1 MTKSAPQ
8 KCYATAM
15 RYIFY
20 ADVYFIQ
27 NFMMKMAVLYL
38 GLYCNKSYGVTGS
51 LKGVSKIALASF
63 LGTLFEIVGL
73 MISNKYSVFLIF
85 VNVLQLP
92 LMFLGIVG
100 YKRKHVL
107 RLILSGYF
115 FTVLINGI
123 LEALWNQFGEGG
135 GFLFF
140 LLFSCGTVVAGVRIW
155 KNYAKM
161 QKGIFQVQLL
171 HRGKR
176 TYVKGFYDSG
186 NRLIDP
192 YTKQGVHIISKQLF
206 ENLEIVQDYVL
217 IPYQA
222 LGNEAGLLEVYYM
235 DELIVEG
242 ESIRKTIQNC
252 PVGVTKD
259 NLFEGKKYEIILNEE
274 VF

>member
-1 MTKSAPQ
+1 
-8 KCYATAM
+8 M

-38 GLYCNKSYGVTGS
+38 ALYCNKNFGVTES
-51 LKGVSKIALASF
+51 LKGAGKIALASL
-63 LGTLFEIVGL
+63 LGTLFEIIGL
-73 MISNKYSVFLIF
+73 ITASNYTIF
-85 VNVLQLP
+85 VILVNVFELP

-100 YKRKHVL
+100 WKESKVL

-155 KNYAKM
+155 KNHTRM
-161 QKGIFQVQLL
+161 QKGIFRVQLL
-171 HRGKR
+171 HQGKSKDI
-176 TYVKGFYDSG
+176 KGFYDSG

-192 YTKQGVHIISKQLF
+192 YTKRGVHIVSEAGLGELGLLEKEITE
-206 ENLEIVQDYVL
+206 ENAVY

-222 LGNEAGLLEVYYM
+222 LGNEAGLLLVYYI
-235 DELIVEG
+235 DELKIETENG
-242 ESIRKTIQNC
+242 RKVIQNC

-259 NLFEGKKYEIILNEE
+259 NLFEGKNYEMILNEE